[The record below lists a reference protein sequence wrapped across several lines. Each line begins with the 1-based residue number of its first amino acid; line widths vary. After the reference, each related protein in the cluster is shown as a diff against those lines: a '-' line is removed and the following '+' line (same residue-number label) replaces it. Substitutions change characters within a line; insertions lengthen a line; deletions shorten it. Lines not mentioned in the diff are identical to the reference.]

1 MMNREGVGMMEVII
15 GMLILTVGIL
25 AMAAAT
31 TFVQVQL
38 WSADMRTERQV
49 ARQQI
54 VEELQTLHFDSI
66 QTVAE
71 ADAVTR
77 GEYILWWD
85 ATSLDWALKEVDIIA
100 RGPAVRNGERENTF
114 QDTMTFRIARLIQ

>member
-1 MMNREGVGMMEVII
+1 MNREGVGMMEVII